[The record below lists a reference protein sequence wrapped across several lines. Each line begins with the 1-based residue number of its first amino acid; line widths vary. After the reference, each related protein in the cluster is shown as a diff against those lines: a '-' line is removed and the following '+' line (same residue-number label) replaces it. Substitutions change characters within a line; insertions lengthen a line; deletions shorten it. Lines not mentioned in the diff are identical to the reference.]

1 MTTTVM
7 TDKFIQ
13 FAQQDN
19 VATLTLDRP
28 EVMNAWHAAMREE
41 VLAAI
46 ARVREDTG
54 IGALVITGAGERAFS
69 AGQDINESKEFDED
83 RAEQWIEE
91 FRALY
96 GALRS
101 LEKPVVAAV
110 NGVAAGSAFQFV
122 LLSDVRVGHPAT
134 TMGQPEINSGIAS
147 ITGPWIMREI
157 LGLSRTIEMT
167 LSGRLADAEEA
178 LRLGLLHHVVAR
190 EEVLAKAQAI
200 AGELAA
206 KPAIALSLIK
216 RRFWE
221 VLEPGFEE
229 VFDAAIRY
237 HRMSYGAGEP
247 QEVGTAFLA
256 ERAARREQQ

>member
-1 MTTTVM
+1 M
-7 TDKFIQ
+7 DYSFIG
-13 FAQQDN
+13 FDAADN
-19 VATLTLDRP
+19 VATITFNRP
-28 EVMNAWHAAMREE
+28 EVMNAWHEAMRNE
-41 VLAAI
+41 VLDALS
-46 ARVREDTG
+46 RVRQDDE
-54 IGALVITGAGERAFS
+54 IRALVFTGAGERAFS
-69 AGQDINESKEFDED
+69 AGQDINESNEFDED
-83 RAEQWIEE
+83 RAERWINE

-96 GALRS
+96 SSVRS

-122 LLSDVRVGHPAT
+122 LLTDVRVGHPGT

-167 LSGRLADAEEA
+167 LTGRMATAEEA
-178 LRLGLLHHVVAR
+178 LQLGLLHHVVAR
-190 EEVLAKAQAI
+190 EEVLARAQTI
-200 AGELAA
+200 ARELAD

-221 VLEPGFEE
+221 VLEPGFQE

-247 QEVGTAFLA
+247 QTVGREFLA
-256 ERAARREQQ
+256 VRAARKAPE